1 MVRTRE
7 DINPLKR
14 NIFNNQMFA
23 TAKEIANAC
32 IQRGR
37 YSIKIKLVNPQSKR
51 VRVKDK
57 QGNVLREI
65 TVRRRTIYPPKCK
78 RKRY

>member
-1 MVRTRE
+1 MARTRG

-23 TAKEIANAC
+23 AAKEIANAC
-32 IQRGR
+32 VQRGR

-51 VRVKDK
+51 V
-57 QGNVLREI
+57 
-65 TVRRRTIYPPKCK
+65 
-78 RKRY
+78 